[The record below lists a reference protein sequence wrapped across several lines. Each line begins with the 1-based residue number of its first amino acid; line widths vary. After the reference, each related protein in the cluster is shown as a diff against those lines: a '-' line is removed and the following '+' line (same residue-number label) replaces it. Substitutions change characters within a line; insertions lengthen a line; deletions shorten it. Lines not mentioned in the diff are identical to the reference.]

1 MDSTKS
7 YIKIYTMTPEAVE
20 FMEFDYDVEGIEQ
33 GSSDILTEFVPNLED
48 WGDIGWM
55 EVEEYEYAAATQTVN
70 LTLETKWESP
80 VDWLCRASER
90 IPYFQ
95 NRLITMTTIQKDETA
110 VRGVAVTDGEV
121 LQDKYIFEMDSE
133 TVGKYYDDSEEEYE
147 LDDLDNLLWDSINK
161 FVNVC
166 EQFYLEKEE
175 EDND

>member
-7 YIKIYTMTPEAVE
+7 YIKIYGMTPEAVE
-20 FMEFDYDVEGIEQ
+20 FMEFDYDIDGIEQ
-33 GSSDILTEFVPNLED
+33 GCNDVLSEFVPNLSD

-55 EVEEYEYAAATQTVN
+55 EVEEYEYTPETQVVHF
-70 LTLETKWESP
+70 TLETKWASP
-80 VDWLCRASER
+80 VEWLQRTSER

-110 VRGVAVTDGEV
+110 VRGVAISDGEI
-121 LQDKYIFEMDSE
+121 LQDKYIFEMDSD
-133 TVGKYYDDSEEEYE
+133 TVGKYYNDSEEEYE

-166 EQFYLEKEE
+166 EQFYLEKD